1 MYHYAKSGRKRQRK
15 KRLLGA
21 CFLLAGLWAAGLAWI
36 FVSEQDF
43 PAGWGGEVTLVFRGE
58 EYRIPAAGQTAGA
71 LLEGLGLTL
80 TGEDVPSLPLDTVLS
95 AGAVFT
101 VERHQHR
108 QEVYTLAIPPETE
121 YCLDGTLPWGQEAEL
136 IAGVPGE
143 LRCTAQ
149 VDYVNGLETRREI
162 TEKELLYPAQNR
174 LIAIGTCESPAPA
187 AGNGYL
193 WLPEGELLTYTHTAT
208 VEATAFTGTDAGAV
222 PNARPGT
229 VAVDPSFITP
239 GTRLYIVSADG
250 SFSYGIAQAQAGSV
264 QGKRIDLYFPTAAEC
279 SDFGR
284 KECTVYFL
292 G

>member
-1 MYHYAKSGRKRQRK
+1 MYHYAKTGRKRRRK
-15 KRLLGA
+15 KGLLGV

-36 FVSEQDF
+36 FVSEQQF
-43 PAGWGGEVTLVFRGE
+43 QPTGEATLVFRGDV
-58 EYRIPAAGQTAGA
+58 YQVPAGQTAKQM
-71 LLEGLGLTL
+71 LESLGLTL
-80 TGEDVPSLPLDTVLS
+80 TDEDTAFLPLDAVLS

-101 VERHQHR
+101 VERHCHR

-121 YCLDGTLPWGQEAEL
+121 YCMDDTLPWGREVEL
-136 IAGVPGE
+136 VAGVPGE
-143 LRCTAQ
+143 LQCTAQ

-162 TEKELLYPAQNR
+162 TKKELLYPAQNQ
-174 LIAIGTCESPAPA
+174 LIAVGTCEAPVPS

-193 WLPEGELLTYTHTAT
+193 WLPEGELLTYTHTAA
-208 VEATAFTGTDAGAV
+208 VEATAFTSTDPGAAAS
-222 PNARPGT
+222 ARPGT

-239 GTRLYIVSADG
+239 GTRLYIVASDG
-250 SFSYGIAQAQAGSV
+250 SFSYGIAQAQAGSL

-279 SDFGR
+279 ADFGR